1 MQLPDAAHRH
11 GGAYTRMRTTVK
23 GLKPSVMTK
32 LRTLSGVQEVISFIE
47 IKGMLRTRD

>member
-1 MQLPDAAHRH
+1 MRLIVMAAHTPRI
-11 GGAYTRMRTTVK
+11 RTTVK

-47 IKGMLRTRD
+47 INGMLRTRD